1 MNYEEVLADLF
12 ECEIK
17 SIVEADEIDEG
28 KESDALLAREAARPL
43 LAELEDEPLYVAE
56 TGDGEHVVAGARQA
70 FLIGPDGTYAKSLDG
85 SEPEIE
91 EEDEDLDE
99 KCKTKS
105 GKKAKK
111 KMTKEEY
118 EALPDEDCFSIEDEN
133 YVRLETGDLLL
144 VEVGQEHSCHGCS
157 KFGSNHPS
165 CADSVAVGKK
175 YGGDKLNLWLKD
187 SMKTNT
193 CSFFKGLAEALEEDM
208 AVAESPPVA
217 EGLSVDYGSVVIR
230 LNKYDLIKYPM
241 REPGES
247 DKSHTAEA
255 QEASEDALIMA
266 AIAAKP
272 AFMKAVRE
280 NLKANPS
287 LSKFGLTIRESE
299 DMAALE
305 TALVEEVT
313 GRIAAGGGSKAV
325 PKSVI
330 DEMNWFD
337 VAHKELDY
345 ETAVEH
351 AENIIEALDLDESL
365 IPIPS
370 IGKNPKTPHDTGP
383 GAKGKG
389 KSASGP
395 KLDSIEG
402 EEDEEDLEEVRGAGR
417 GVGGGR
423 QGDGGAATCVCP
435 KCGEKI
441 AHERGTPCMET
452 TCPKCGAKMV
462 GESEEDPNSDFSPAG
477 LGEAIPGKARYWV
490 YKFDAAENK
499 GVRVGADN
507 NLKKALAELK
517 KDKTGNGWVF
527 DRQTKQKLGP
537 KGNVIEALQKFSMKP
552 CPICGSKVPTNTG
565 YCMKCKKKTLKTE
578 SVDEATFEKGRR
590 VAWTAP
596 NGTKMQGVV
605 VNDVGG
611 KYDIK
616 VRVTNP
622 TPKRGDEEV
631 LVKRA
636 KLKTAGPAED
646 LDEDKTSKEMEAGLK
661 GFVADY
667 ILSRSHGN
675 VSLAKQI
682 KKKID
687 AIIKKKGLK
696 KDKVYG
702 YFGDPDDP
710 KQREKVRK
718 AARNL
723 KESELAEVAGGMTM
737 TMKGREIK
745 EPTFMKKLANKAGV
759 ELKRA
764 LRLWGKAQFATEDQ
778 YPEIKKK
785 SSRYYEI
792 VTGIFK
798 KMLRLKE
805 DVDLKAWLAGLSNA
819 DWRGIIEQEP
829 PTNGEPPANG
839 EEPDDDDDDEPKA
852 KPKPKTTVAV
862 ASGKK
867 GKSAVNYQPQ
877 SGTKKCKTCSFWL
890 GGQCSQV
897 KGKISPDGTCDLH
910 QKKVKTESNNLL
922 VRFSITESDHKLVKK
937 FMDLATGVGLDYE
950 TPVHL
955 RGGKLEFDVP
965 EALGRKIKPFM
976 EGVGVSAEVLQ
987 E

>member
-1 MNYEEVLADLF
+1 MRSTRARSPTLF
-12 ECEIK
+12 
-17 SIVEADEIDEG
+17 SQG
-28 KESDALLAREAARPL
+28 RPQ
-43 LAELEDEPLYVAE
+43 
-56 TGDGEHVVAGARQA
+56 GH
-70 FLIGPDGTYAKSLDG
+70 LIGPDGTYAKSLDG

-477 LGEAIPGKARYWV
+477 LGEAIPGKAP
-490 YKFDAAENK
+490 
-499 GVRVGADN
+499 
-507 NLKKALAELK
+507 
-517 KDKTGNGWVF
+517 TG
-527 DRQTKQKLGP
+527 RP
-537 KGNVIEALQKFSMKP
+537 
-552 CPICGSKVPTNTG
+552 
-565 YCMKCKKKTLKTE
+565 
-578 SVDEATFEKGRR
+578 
-590 VAWTAP
+590 
-596 NGTKMQGVV
+596 
-605 VNDVGG
+605 
-611 KYDIK
+611 
-616 VRVTNP
+616 
-622 TPKRGDEEV
+622 
-631 LVKRA
+631 
-636 KLKTAGPAED
+636 
-646 LDEDKTSKEMEAGLK
+646 
-661 GFVADY
+661 
-667 ILSRSHGN
+667 SRSS
-675 VSLAKQI
+675 V
-682 KKKID
+682 
-687 AIIKKKGLK
+687 
-696 KDKVYG
+696 
-702 YFGDPDDP
+702 P
-710 KQREKVRK
+710 
-718 AARNL
+718 
-723 KESELAEVAGGMTM
+723 
-737 TMKGREIK
+737 
-745 EPTFMKKLANKAGV
+745 
-759 ELKRA
+759 RA
-764 LRLWGKAQFATEDQ
+764 T
-778 YPEIKKK
+778 
-785 SSRYYEI
+785 
-792 VTGIFK
+792 
-798 KMLRLKE
+798 
-805 DVDLKAWLAGLSNA
+805 
-819 DWRGIIEQEP
+819 
-829 PTNGEPPANG
+829 
-839 EEPDDDDDDEPKA
+839 
-852 KPKPKTTVAV
+852 
-862 ASGKK
+862 
-867 GKSAVNYQPQ
+867 
-877 SGTKKCKTCSFWL
+877 
-890 GGQCSQV
+890 
-897 KGKISPDGTCDLH
+897 
-910 QKKVKTESNNLL
+910 
-922 VRFSITESDHKLVKK
+922 
-937 FMDLATGVGLDYE
+937 
-950 TPVHL
+950 
-955 RGGKLEFDVP
+955 
-965 EALGRKIKPFM
+965 
-976 EGVGVSAEVLQ
+976 
-987 E
+987 